1 MEEAMTEQELMD
13 KWLKAVQATGFAA
26 KGSIREYKRNCG
38 KKSCRKCKSGEGHPT
53 HQMTYYLEGKQ
64 HSSYVGHSQLEQMR
78 QAIANGREL
87 EELMVRFGQEYLVAL
102 KNASKQ
108 R

>member
-1 MEEAMTEQELMD
+1 
-13 KWLKAVQATGFAA
+13 
-26 KGSIREYKRNCG
+26 
-38 KKSCRKCKSGEGHPT
+38 
-53 HQMTYYLEGKQ
+53 MTYYLEGKQ